1 MPIANIN
8 GVNINYEVLG
18 ERGTWIALSPGG
30 RRELGNVRS
39 LAERLAGAG
48 YRVLIHDR
56 RNCGAS
62 DVAFDGS
69 QSEYEIW
76 ADDLRRLLIHL
87 NALPA
92 VIGGGSSGCRLA
104 ILFALKYPQ
113 AVRALLLWRITGGAF
128 AAKRLADQYYDQYI
142 ELVRQGG
149 MQAVADSEHFSD
161 RIKAN
166 PKNRDRLLAL
176 DPKAFVEVMVRWRRY
191 FAASADLPVIG
202 ASEQELHSIKVPTCI
217 IPGNDK
223 THSHV
228 TGNAAHRMIKGSE
241 LHDLWPGDL
250 DIDLFPVED
259 WATREGEQA
268 AIFADFLKR
277 AHIS

>member
-1 MPIANIN
+1 MPIASIN

-18 ERGTWIALSPGG
+18 ERGSFIALSPGG
-30 RRELGNVRS
+30 RREMDNVRS
-39 LAERLAGAG
+39 LAQRLADAG

-76 ADDLRRLLIHL
+76 ADDLHTLLIRL
-87 NALPA
+87 DALPA
-92 VIGGGSSGCRLA
+92 VVGGGSSGCRLA
-104 ILFALKYPQ
+104 LLFALKYPD
-113 AVRALLLWRITGGAF
+113 AVRALLLWRITGGPF
-128 AAKRLADQYYDQYI
+128 AAKRLAHQYYDQYI

-149 MQAVADSEHFSD
+149 MQAVADSEHFRD

-166 PKNRDRLLAL
+166 PKNRDRLLGL
-176 DPKAFVEVMVRWRRY
+176 DPKAFVDVMRRWRGH
-191 FAASADLPVIG
+191 FAASAALPVIG
-202 ASEQELHSIKVPTCI
+202 ATEQELNSIKVPTCI

-250 DIDLFPVED
+250 DIDLFPVEE
-259 WATREGEQA
+259 WTTRESQQA

>member
-8 GVNINYEVLG
+8 GVNINYDTLG
-18 ERGTWIALSPGG
+18 ARGPWIALSPGG
-30 RRELGNVRS
+30 RREANNVRT

-76 ADDLRRLLIHL
+76 ADDLHALLTRLD
-87 NALPA
+87 ALPA
-92 VIGGGSSGCRLA
+92 VVGGGSSGCRLA
-104 ILFALKYPQ
+104 LLFALKYPH
-113 AVRALLLWRITGGAF
+113 AVRALLLWRITGGPF
-128 AAKRLADQYYDQYI
+128 AAKRLTHQYYDQYI
-142 ELVRQGG
+142 ELVRAGG
-149 MQAVADSEHFSD
+149 MQAVADSEHFAD

-166 PKNRDRLLAL
+166 PGNRARLFAL
-176 DPKAFVEVMVRWRRY
+176 SPEQFVDVMTRWRAY
-191 FAASADLPVIG
+191 FVAGADLPVIG
-202 ASEQELHSIKVPTCI
+202 ATEQQLNSIKVPTCV

-228 TGNAAHRMIKGSE
+228 TGNAAHRMIRGSE

-259 WATREGEQA
+259 WATREAEQA
-268 AIFADFLKR
+268 AIFTDFLKR
-277 AHIS
+277 AHIG

>member
-39 LAERLAGAG
+39 LAERLTGAG

-149 MQAVADSEHFSD
+149 MQAVADSEHFRD

-166 PKNRDRLLAL
+166 PKNRDRLLGL

-277 AHIS
+277 AHIN

>member
-1 MPIANIN
+1 
-8 GVNINYEVLG
+8 
-18 ERGTWIALSPGG
+18 
-30 RRELGNVRS
+30 
-39 LAERLAGAG
+39 
-48 YRVLIHDR
+48 
-56 RNCGAS
+56 
-62 DVAFDGS
+62 
-69 QSEYEIW
+69 
-76 ADDLRRLLIHL
+76 
-87 NALPA
+87 
-92 VIGGGSSGCRLA
+92 
-104 ILFALKYPQ
+104 
-113 AVRALLLWRITGGAF
+113 
-128 AAKRLADQYYDQYI
+128 
-142 ELVRQGG
+142 

-176 DPKAFVEVMVRWRRY
+176 DPKAFVEVMARWRRY